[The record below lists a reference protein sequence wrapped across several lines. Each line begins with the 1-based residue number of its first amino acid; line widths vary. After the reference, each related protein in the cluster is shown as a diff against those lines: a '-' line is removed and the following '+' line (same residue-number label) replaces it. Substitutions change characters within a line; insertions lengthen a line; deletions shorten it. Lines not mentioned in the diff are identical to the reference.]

1 MPFAL
6 SPIWRGKLSL
16 EMLVSCKQQLTLE
29 LQKKFRTDL
38 RTQKMKANSR
48 GVGPRKF
55 MLTPEKNKNRT
66 SKQNKA

>member
-1 MPFAL
+1 
-6 SPIWRGKLSL
+6 
-16 EMLVSCKQQLTLE
+16 MLVSYKQQLTLE

-38 RTQKMKANSR
+38 RTQKMKANSG